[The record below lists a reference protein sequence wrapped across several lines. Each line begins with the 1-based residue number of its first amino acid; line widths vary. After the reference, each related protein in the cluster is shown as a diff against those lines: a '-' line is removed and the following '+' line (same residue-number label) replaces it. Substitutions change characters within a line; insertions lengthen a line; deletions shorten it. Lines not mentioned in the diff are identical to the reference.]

1 MLEKLKRIFF
11 MSIGFVVL
19 FTFITF
25 ITSLI
30 KGDPFHFDIILDLVG
45 AIICAIVVEIFPQ
58 P

>member
-1 MLEKLKRIFF
+1 